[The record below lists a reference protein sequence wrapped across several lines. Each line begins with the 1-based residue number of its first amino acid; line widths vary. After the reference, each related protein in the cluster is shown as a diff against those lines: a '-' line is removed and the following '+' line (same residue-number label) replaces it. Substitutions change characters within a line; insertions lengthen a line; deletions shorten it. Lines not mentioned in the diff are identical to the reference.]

1 MKKSKLL
8 LVSVLT
14 VVLCIVCVMSSAS
27 TTFSWFTR
35 PRTLTGDKLQL
46 PGQTYEIANGKN
58 IRFTTYESTDG
69 GENYGSTPVTSFSNT
84 ALAPHTRKMYR
95 TDIAN
100 SGSNPQSV
108 SLFLNNLKIGAG
120 AGEFYLGV
128 NSPLKTYKPYGKS
141 ATGSG
146 SLIEAKAEDC
156 VKNIYVGFA
165 SDSGVDV
172 SKFYL
177 HYWNDNGLADDAPV
191 STTTVGSGSYN
202 PSDCGKSSHN
212 ASIDFTMYVATI
224 PSQATGVKLKYKNG
238 NDVWDGYDG
247 GDNTDLVNKNTVLF
261 YRWSDGD
268 NGSNKDHTCYGTS
281 DTPAGISKYYSS
293 ARVKVGNKIDVTPT
307 SSGGSVTYVSSNP
320 SVASV
325 TDVNTGNIKGLKSGI
340 ATITMTVYGKEY
352 SDKIVKSITVN
363 VYSESSD
370 DQSFVPVVTNVRVPG
385 ASADGAAS
393 VESVFWYIKNDS
405 DTTLSYTIGSLDLT
419 L

>member
-35 PRTLTGDKLQL
+35 PRTLIGDKLQL
-46 PGQTYEIANGKN
+46 PGQTYEIANGKD

-69 GENYGSTPVTSFSNT
+69 GENYGSTPVTNFSDS
-84 ALAPHTRKMYR
+84 ALAPHERKMYR
-95 TDIAN
+95 TDVTN
-100 SGSNPQSV
+100 SGNDPQSI
-108 SLFLNNLKIGAG
+108 SLFLNNLKISEGAG
-120 AGEFYLGV
+120 KFYLGV
-128 NSPLKTYKPYGKS
+128 NSPLKTFKPYGKS
-141 ATGSG
+141 ATSSG
-146 SLIEAKAEDC
+146 SLVEAPVEDC

-165 SDSGVDV
+165 SGSDVDV

-177 HYWNDNGLADDAPV
+177 HYWNNDGLADDAPV
-191 STTTVGSGSYN
+191 STTTVGSGNYN
-202 PSDCGKSSHN
+202 PKDCGKSSHN
-212 ASIDFTMYVATI
+212 SSIKFTMYVATI

-247 GDNTDLVNKNTVLF
+247 GDNTDLANKNTVLF
-261 YRWSDGD
+261 YRWNDGD

-281 DTPAGISKYYSS
+281 GAPAGISKYYSS
-293 ARVKVGNKIDVTPT
+293 ARVKVGNTIDVTPA

-340 ATITMTVYGKEY
+340 ATITMTVYGKDY
-352 SDKIVKSITVN
+352 SDKIVKTITVN

-370 DQSFVPVVTNVRVPG
+370 NQSFVPVVTNVRVAG
-385 ASADGAAS
+385 ASADSVS

-405 DTTLSYTIGSLDLT
+405 DTTLSYTIDSLDIT

>member
-8 LVSVLT
+8 LVSVLS

-35 PRTLTGDKLQL
+35 PKSLTGDKLQL

-58 IRFTTYESTDG
+58 ISFVTYESTDG
-69 GENYGSTPVTSFSNT
+69 GENYGSTPVTNFNNF
-84 ALAPHTRKMYR
+84 ALAPLTRKMYR
-95 TDIAN
+95 TDVTN
-100 SGSNPQSV
+100 SGSDPQSV

-120 AGEFYLGV
+120 NGKFYLGV
-128 NSPLKTYKPYGKS
+128 NSPLKTYKPYGNS
-141 ATGSG
+141 ATSSG
-146 SLIEAKAEDC
+146 DLIEAPSSEC

-191 STTTVGSGSYN
+191 STTKVGSGKYN
-202 PSDCGKSSHN
+202 PSSCGRSNHN
-212 ASIDFTMYVATI
+212 ASIDFTVYAATI
-224 PSQATGVKLKYKNG
+224 PSEATGVKLKYKNG
-238 NDVWDGYDG
+238 NDIYDGYDG

-268 NGSNKDHTCYGTS
+268 NGSNKDHTCYGNS

-293 ARVKVGNKIDVTPT
+293 AKVKVGSTINITPT
-307 SSGGSVTYVSSNP
+307 YSGGSVTYVSSNP

-325 TDVNTGNIKGLKSGI
+325 SDINTGVIKGVKPGT

-352 SDKIVKSITVN
+352 SDKIVKTITVN
-363 VYSESSD
+363 VYLESSD
-370 DQSFVPVVTNVRVPG
+370 DQAFVPVVTNVRVAG
-385 ASADGAAS
+385 ASADGTS
-393 VESVFWYIKNDS
+393 VESIFWYIKNDS
-405 DTTLSYTIGSLDLT
+405 DTTLSYTIDSLDLT

>member
-58 IRFTTYESTDG
+58 ISFVTYESTDG

-84 ALAPHTRKMYR
+84 ALAPHERKMYR
-95 TDIAN
+95 TDVTN
-100 SGSNPQSV
+100 SGNDPQSI
-108 SLFLNNLKIGAG
+108 SLFLNNLKISEGAG
-120 AGEFYLGV
+120 KFYLGV

-141 ATGSG
+141 ATSSG
-146 SLIEAKAEDC
+146 SLVEAPVEDC

-238 NDVWDGYDG
+238 NDVWDRYDG
-247 GDNTDLVNKNTVLF
+247 GDNTDLANKNTVLF
-261 YRWSDGD
+261 YRWHDGD

-281 DTPAGISKYYSS
+281 GAPAGISKYYSS
-293 ARVKVGNKIDVTPT
+293 ARVKVGKTIDIAPT
-307 SSGGSVTYVSSNP
+307 FSGGSVTYVSSNP

-325 TDVNTGNIKGLKSGI
+325 PNVNSGNIKGVNPGT
-340 ATITMTVYGKEY
+340 ATITMTVYGTDY
-352 SDKIVKSITVN
+352 SDKIVKTITVN

-370 DQSFVPVVTNVRVPG
+370 NQSFVPVVTNVRVAG
-385 ASADGAAS
+385 ASADSVS

-405 DTTLSYTIGSLDLT
+405 DTTLSYIIDSLDIT

>member
-8 LVSVLT
+8 LVSVLS

-35 PRTLTGDKLQL
+35 PKSLTGDKLQL

-58 IRFTTYESTDG
+58 ISFVTYESTDG
-69 GENYGSTPVTSFSNT
+69 GENYGSTPVTNFNNS

-95 TDIAN
+95 TDVTN
-100 SGSNPQSV
+100 SGSDPQSV

-120 AGEFYLGV
+120 NGKFYLGV
-128 NSPLKTYKPYGKS
+128 NSPLKTYKPYGNS
-141 ATGSG
+141 ATSSG
-146 SLIEAKAEDC
+146 DLIEAPSSEC

-191 STTTVGSGSYN
+191 STTKVGSGKYN
-202 PSDCGKSSHN
+202 PSSCGRSNHN
-212 ASIDFTMYVATI
+212 ASIDFTVYAATI
-224 PSQATGVKLKYKNG
+224 PSEATGVKLKYKNG
-238 NDVWDGYDG
+238 NDIYDGYDG

-268 NGSNKDHTCYGTS
+268 NGSNKDHTCYGNS
-281 DTPAGISKYYSS
+281 GTPAGISKYYSS
-293 ARVKVGNKIDVTPT
+293 AKVKVGSTINITPT
-307 SSGGSVTYVSSNP
+307 YSGGSVTYVSSNP

-325 TDVNTGNIKGLKSGI
+325 SDINTGVIKGVKPGT

-352 SDKIVKSITVN
+352 SDKIVKTITVN

-370 DQSFVPVVTNVRVPG
+370 DQAFVPVVTNVRVAG
-385 ASADGAAS
+385 ASADGTS
-393 VESVFWYIKNDS
+393 VESIFWYIKNDS
-405 DTTLSYTIGSLDLT
+405 DTTLSYTIDSLDLT

>member
-35 PRTLTGDKLQL
+35 PRALTGDKLQL

-58 IRFTTYESTDG
+58 ISFVTYESTDG
-69 GENYGSTPVTSFSNT
+69 GENYGSTPVTNFSDS
-84 ALAPHTRKMYR
+84 ALAPHERKMYR
-95 TDIAN
+95 TDITN
-100 SGSNPQSV
+100 SGNDPQSI
-108 SLFLNNLKIGAG
+108 SLFLNNLKISEGAG
-120 AGEFYLGV
+120 KFYLGV
-128 NSPLKTYKPYGKS
+128 NSPLKTFKPYGKS
-141 ATGSG
+141 ATSSG
-146 SLIEAKAEDC
+146 SLVEAKAEDC

-165 SDSGVDV
+165 SDLDVDV

-177 HYWNDNGLADDAPV
+177 HYWNNDGLADDAPV
-191 STTTVGSGSYN
+191 STTTVGSGNYN
-202 PSDCGKSSHN
+202 PKDCGKSSHN
-212 ASIDFTMYVATI
+212 SLITFTMYVATI

-247 GDNTDLVNKNTVLF
+247 GDNTDLANKNTVLF
-261 YRWSDGD
+261 YRWNDGD

-281 DTPAGISKYYSS
+281 GAPAGISKYYSS
-293 ARVKVGNKIDVTPT
+293 ARVKVGETIDIAPT
-307 SSGGSVTYVSSNP
+307 FSGGSVTYVSSNP

-325 TDVNTGNIKGLKSGI
+325 PNEYSGNIKGVNPGT

-352 SDKIVKSITVN
+352 SDKIVKTITVN

-370 DQSFVPVVTNVRVPG
+370 NQSFVPVVTNVRVPG
-385 ASADGAAS
+385 ASADSVS

-405 DTTLSYTIGSLDLT
+405 DTTLSYTIDSLDIT